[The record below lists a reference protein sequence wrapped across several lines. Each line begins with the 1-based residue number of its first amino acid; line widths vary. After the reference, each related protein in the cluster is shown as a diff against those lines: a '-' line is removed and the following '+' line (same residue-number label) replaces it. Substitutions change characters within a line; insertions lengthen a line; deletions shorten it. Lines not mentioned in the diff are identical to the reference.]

1 MCHPVEPMVHSA
13 RSGSTSQSSRR
24 ICDPV
29 PQAPHLQPCP
39 LPAQTAAKLVHLWL
53 ALPVA
58 LLSSRLTWHQ
68 GRYRDLPYLRA
79 PCDRYR
85 TWGSPRVGPPRRPI
99 AAVRRSRQ
107 LRGHLYLIGA
117 FDGAPSLLRNIPV
130 VDSGSGS
137 DAATGG
143 KALSFRDLWGD
154 T

>member
-1 MCHPVEPMVHSA
+1 MCHPVEAMVHSA
-13 RSGSTSQSSRR
+13 RSGSTSQGSWR

-68 GRYRDLPYLRA
+68 GRYRETPYPQA

-85 TWGSPRVGPPRRPI
+85 TWGSPRVGPPRRPTT
-99 AAVRRSRQ
+99 AVWRSRRSRS
-107 LRGHLYLIGA
+107 HLYLINA
-117 FDGAPSLLRNIPV
+117 FNGAPSMLRGTPV
-130 VDSGSGS
+130 VNRSSGS
-137 DAATGG
+137 DVATSGTV
-143 KALSFRDLWGD
+143 LSFRDLWGH